1 MNQFAAAFLLIG
13 FVSVNAQIDKRN
25 VLQYLEDGNFT
36 TLVNLVKRVGLAAPL
51 STGIVVCINPY
62 YIFAPTDEAFNKLPV
77 DVLLKLRADPSS
89 VLGFL
94 QFHVVGGIAINNMFT
109 NGSTFDTLNNKTIHI
124 IKYKNNAT
132 VANGV
137 PISQNEVIVRNGVI
151 HKVDRVLL
159 PLEKSISEYLGEHDI
174 QFQDLYAALVL
185 EGYEKALEGGN
196 FTLFAPEDHAF
207 SSIIAALPTIT
218 ADDNLFKKILAMHV
232 VPGVYFS
239 AALTDG
245 MKLTTL
251 AGNQLTVSINSK
263 VFIDGAQVI
272 VTDVATTNGA
282 IHTIT
287 SVITPPSST

>member
-1 MNQFAAAFLLIG
+1 MNQFAAAFLLIS

-36 TLVNLVKRVGLAAPL
+36 TLVNLVKRAGLAAPL
-51 STGIVVCINPY
+51 STGIVVCLY
-62 YIFAPTDEAFNKLPV
+62 SIFAPTDEAFKKLPV
-77 DVLLKLRADPSS
+77 DVLLKLQADPSS
-89 VLGFL
+89 LLDFL

-159 PLEKSISEYLGEHDI
+159 PLEKSISEYLGEHDS

-263 VFIDGAQVI
+263 GVFIDGAQVI
-272 VTDVATTNGA
+272 DTDVATTNGA
-282 IHTIT
+282 IHTIA
-287 SVITPPSST
+287 SVITPPSSK